1 MPSPDESSIPAFR
14 DDGYLPEGLFP
25 ATLAEVTFRFGTS
38 SRRRRFL
45 TLRLRRWTELA
56 RQTGVERMFVDGSF
70 VTAKEHPNDIDA
82 VVLLASNFRDQI
94 RTESPYALELED
106 MLLTRQP
113 EELFAAEDARDWQE
127 WIEFFSRTRETDA
140 RGKGLV
146 ELIL

>member
-1 MPSPDESSIPAFR
+1 
-14 DDGYLPEGLFP
+14 
-25 ATLAEVTFRFGTS
+25 
-38 SRRRRFL
+38 
-45 TLRLRRWTELA
+45 
-56 RQTGVERMFVDGSF
+56 MFVDGSF

-127 WIEFFSRTRETDA
+127 WIEFFSRTRETDE
-140 RGKGLV
+140 RRKGLV